1 MQRNNKKEVSKL
13 CSLTSDCRKRH
24 ETTSGERI
32 EEVVSQN
39 LHSQKSNNLQ
49 KQNPLKHRVS
59 RDFPLVL
66 PECHLSE
73 YSYTPSGSILPI
85 SRLFGQPV
93 SVSKVFRHAEVIK
106 LCSLTSFLLFAVEN
120 FTVFEDCITTGICI
134 FNIVDSRDI
143 IAVSTHLYLMG
154 S

>member
-1 MQRNNKKEVSKL
+1 MV
-13 CSLTSDCRKRH
+13 SDCRKRH

-85 SRLFGQPV
+85 SRLFGQSV
-93 SVSKVFRHAEVIK
+93 SVSKVFRHAVKTTPSGGFFYNIITFT
-106 LCSLTSFLLFAVEN
+106 SLPIFSQLSITN
-120 FTVFEDCITTGICI
+120 FVPLDLPSQKARTV
-134 FNIVDSRDI
+134 SAYSI
-143 IAVSTHLYLMG
+143 I
-154 S
+154 

>member
-1 MQRNNKKEVSKL
+1 M
-13 CSLTSDCRKRH
+13 
-24 ETTSGERI
+24 
-32 EEVVSQN
+32 VSQN

-85 SRLFGQPV
+85 SHLFGQSV
-93 SVSKVFRHAEVIK
+93 SVSKVFRHAEACKKILAGFSFINLRAYIRLVYCIQGR
-106 LCSLTSFLLFAVEN
+106 LQGHFRHYIQSRNSRTSILSAVPSYR
-120 FTVFEDCITTGICI
+120 VCRSEDELP
-134 FNIVDSRDI
+134 SR
-143 IAVSTHLYLMG
+143 
-154 S
+154 

>member
-1 MQRNNKKEVSKL
+1 MSTCVNRRW
-13 CSLTSDCRKRH
+13 TSDCRKRH

-73 YSYTPSGSILPI
+73 YTYTPSGSILPI
-85 SRLFGQPV
+85 SHLFGQSV
-93 SVSKVFRHAEVIK
+93 SVSKVFRHAESTACTVLFSYFLIINSVTSAPNSEAIGI
-106 LCSLTSFLLFAVEN
+106 SL
-120 FTVFEDCITTGICI
+120 
-134 FNIVDSRDI
+134 
-143 IAVSTHLYLMG
+143 
-154 S
+154 